1 MGSPATAPHAASTA
15 TGPESQRST
24 QPRRGDAFI
33 PPSPLLGARGERV
46 GMPGWK
52 KPAMTRHSEL
62 TLPVFSS
69 CRLPVAHPS
78 FGRLPAGFAK
88 SEGAHKP
95 PFTTL
100 GIRVMSQVLPPDTSQ
115 CTVY

>member
-1 MGSPATAPHAASTA
+1 MGSPATAPHAVSTA
-15 TGPESQRST
+15 MGPESQRST

-100 GIRVMSQVLPPDTSQ
+100 GIRVMSQVLPPDASQ
-115 CTVY
+115 CAVY